1 MVVFFVVLF
10 LTKNETVYK
19 NAYQENGLVYNGSE
33 KVGDLVNRD
42 TDGDGVSDWQEGLFG
57 TSPTK
62 KDTDDDGIPDNVEI
76 AKISGQ
82 IPKNGE
88 LNLNNLE
95 NIDITTNTDQLSRE
109 IFSTVATLTQT
120 GIIDQNTIDKLSQSL
135 ANKIGSSSEQKILT
149 LSDLKITKTDTL
161 QDVKNYNDALNKI
174 NNKYPS
180 PETSVLKI
188 IDKFIVDEDTVDDSA
203 LLDMDKIVKYID
215 NLITEMKN
223 VETTPSLAPLHLN
236 VLNTMQKI
244 AENLNTIKLY
254 ESDPLSAMNGVSQYG
269 SNMVILESGLDK
281 LINAIEE
288 RL

>member
-1 MVVFFVVLF
+1 VVVFFVVIF

-19 NAYQENGLVYNGSE
+19 NAYQENGLVYSGTE

-62 KDTDDDGIPDNVEI
+62 KDTNDDGIPDNVEI
-76 AKISGQ
+76 AKISGK

-95 NIDITTNTDQLSRE
+95 NIDTTTNTEQLSRE

-135 ANKIGSSSEQKILT
+135 ANKIESSSEQKMLT
-149 LSDLKITKTDTL
+149 LNDLKITKTDTL
-161 QDVKNYNDALNKI
+161 QDVKNYSDALNKI
-174 NNKYPS
+174 NNKYPN
-180 PETSVLKI
+180 PGTSVLKT

-215 NLITEMKN
+215 NLINEMKN
-223 VETTPSLAPLHLN
+223 VETPPSLAPLHLN

-244 AENLNTIKLY
+244 TENLNTIKLY